1 MKTTKTTDGSLQRLV
16 DSLGGLSRSTNEI
29 RHCSRCHDRL
39 TDPASWERG
48 IGPVCAKKD
57 THLFAKTIPA
67 NFPMATMNAMSV
79 NVELLAETVRPVW
92 RSVIELLTFK
102 SSRAL
107 AAANLD
113 TLVFHA
119 SGEDCR
125 LIVKVIDWM
134 LSFETRG
141 DQKNLLIQTVKNLGY
156 PGLAGVLAGQSST
169 GEAVLAFDALTGKLS
184 LKGSSNKAGFLAMRK
199 IPGIVVPRYRSQG
212 VYEAP
217 ASQHEKFIAAVME
230 FWPCFSGEVSA
241 ITAACVAWC
250 AAHPVKVA
258 AQVKATQVDSRPK
271 ARVVTQAN
279 SIVVSFA
286 WDKSFTPRVVED
298 IKTINWK
305 ERSYNPNDRTW
316 KVNLA
321 HKDKVLGILKAHYAV
336 EEVSGD
342 STTATPVAASY
353 KPYRGSYGRSGR
365 NCNNR
370 AY

>member
-1 MKTTKTTDGSLQRLV
+1 MKTTTDSRLYKLV
-16 DSLGGLSRSTNEI
+16 ASLGGLSRSHNEK
-29 RHCSRCHDRL
+29 RKCSRCGL
-39 TDPASWERG
+39 GLEDPASFERG
-48 IGPVCAKKD
+48 QGPVCAKKD

-169 GEAVLAFDALTGKLS
+169 GEAVLAFDDVKGVLT

-230 FWPCFSGEVSA
+230 FWPCFSGEVEA
-241 ITAACVAWC
+241 ITAKANAWC
-250 AAHPVKVA
+250 AAHM
-258 AQVKATQVDSRPK
+258 SRLLH
-271 ARVVTQAN
+271 RRRLRRLTTV
-279 SIVVSFA
+279 
-286 WDKSFTPRVVED
+286 PRP
-298 IKTINWK
+298 
-305 ERSYNPNDRTW
+305 RS
-316 KVNLA
+316 
-321 HKDKVLGILKAHYAV
+321 
-336 EEVSGD
+336 
-342 STTATPVAASY
+342 
-353 KPYRGSYGRSGR
+353 
-365 NCNNR
+365 
-370 AY
+370 